1 MTRLVRY
8 ATLVVITIGSL
19 VASAQDSKP
28 SAYETKADILYRSDK
43 DLTDY
48 ARKRCR
54 LDVYYPKDAKDF
66 ATVVWFHGG
75 GLSAGDKEI
84 PAFLREK
91 RIAVVGATYRFH
103 PQVKSPEYVEDAA
116 AAVAW
121 TFQNI
126 ERLGGSKEKI
136 YVAGMSAGGYLSA
149 MLGLDKKWLAKHDID
164 ANDLAG
170 LIPVSGQ
177 TITHFTIRAE
187 RGLSDRT
194 PVVDEMAPLFHVR
207 KDSPPMLLITGDREL
222 EILGRY
228 EENAYLARMMKL
240 AGHKQTTLFELEGFN
255 HGEVMEPALPLLL
268 RFVRGQKPEPSSP

>member
-1 MTRLVRY
+1 MTRLIRY
-8 ATLVVITIGSL
+8 ATLVAITIGSL

-28 SAYETKADILYRSDK
+28 SAYETKADILYRSDE

-75 GLSAGDKEI
+75 GLTGGDKEI
-84 PAFLREK
+84 PRALRDK
-91 RIAVVGATYRFH
+91 GIAVVGATYRLNPH
-103 PQVKSPEYVEDAA
+103 VKSPEYVEDAA

-268 RFVRGQKPEPSSP
+268 RFVRGQKPQPSSP